1 MCGRLAAVNADF
13 PKIDQPGSFPL
24 SEVRYGPAFAGLIE
38 EQAPARTLT
47 SAAAGSGEVT
57 KTLPGTGK
65 MTIVVHATSQ
75 AALDQFVASLTRA
88 KVSR

>member
-1 MCGRLAAVNADF
+1 
-13 PKIDQPGSFPL
+13 
-24 SEVRYGPAFAGLIE
+24 
-38 EQAPARTLT
+38 
-47 SAAAGSGEVT
+47 
-57 KTLPGTGK
+57 